1 MMTDILKGVLTN
13 GTGRGLALDGMPCA
27 GKTGTTNEN
36 KDGWFVGYTRYYTT
50 SVWVGYDMP
59 KKLSGLSGASYPGRI
74 WKTFMQKIHEGLEPQ
89 EFLSYESGQPKTEEA
104 VPQENPSAETPENTT
119 DQNQETK
126 PIDIQGNVTEKP
138 ENKKDNKSSE
148 DQENP
153 SDSDNN
159 QNDQNPTTNPDDN
172 QQPEN
177 PTENQVI
184 TRTRIQRRIRVIIQ
198 TRHQR
203 KTRMRIQIRIGQK
216 RIHRKSGR
224 YNRESYGGCAVKR
237 WP

>member
-1 MMTDILKGVLTN
+1 
-13 GTGRGLALDGMPCA
+13 
-27 GKTGTTNEN
+27 
-36 KDGWFVGYTRYYTT
+36 
-50 SVWVGYDMP
+50 
-59 KKLSGLSGASYPGRI
+59 
-74 WKTFMQKIHEGLEPQ
+74 MQKIHEGLEPQ

-159 QNDQNPTTNPDDN
+159 QNDQNQRQTRMTISSRKTR
-172 QQPEN
+172 QRIK
-177 PTENQVI
+177 VI

-216 RIHRKSGR
+216 RIHREIRQIQPGILRRVCSKTLAMMYRKNEDIMLLDS
-224 YNRESYGGCAVKR
+224 A
-237 WP
+237 

>member
-1 MMTDILKGVLTN
+1 
-13 GTGRGLALDGMPCA
+13 
-27 GKTGTTNEN
+27 
-36 KDGWFVGYTRYYTT
+36 
-50 SVWVGYDMP
+50 MP

-89 EFLSYESGQPKTEEA
+89 EFLSYEPEQSKTEEA
-104 VPQENPSAETPENTT
+104 VPQENPGAETPENTT

-148 DQENP
+148 EQENP

-159 QNDQNPTTNPDDN
+159 QNDQNPTTNRSRKTR
-172 QQPEN
+172 QRI
-177 PTENQVI
+177 QVI

-216 RIHRKSGR
+216 RIHREIRQIQPGILRRVCSKTLAMMS
-224 YNRESYGGCAVKR
+224 EKMKI
-237 WP
+237 